1 MHRSPEC
8 LGLVVIFISL
18 YCAVLDCLSGYQGIL
33 LLEGFSRLDW
43 RTVLV
48 LALLSYQVKTPE
60 QNITALLHAQ
70 ALLWSSCCW
79 KNL

>member
-48 LALLSYQVKTPE
+48 LALLT
-60 QNITALLHAQ
+60 
-70 ALLWSSCCW
+70 
-79 KNL
+79 